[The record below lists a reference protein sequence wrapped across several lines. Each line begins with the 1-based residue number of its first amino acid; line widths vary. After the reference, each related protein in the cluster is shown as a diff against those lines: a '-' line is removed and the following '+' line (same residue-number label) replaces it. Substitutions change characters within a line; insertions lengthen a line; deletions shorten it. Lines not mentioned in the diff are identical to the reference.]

1 MYKKERKKYYHSIDF
16 KNANDNRW
24 FLETVKPFLLDK
36 GSQYSQINL
45 VDQDNVIS
53 DDISLSEEFS
63 NFFDTE
69 VKNLDIKGLHVSH
82 VNEDSDRIN
91 NALNKYVDHPSILKV
106 KEYFNE
112 PTEFN
117 FSEVMPNDI
126 EKKT

>member
-1 MYKKERKKYYHSIDF
+1 M
-16 KNANDNRW
+16 
-24 FLETVKPFLLDK
+24 ETVKPFLLDK

-53 DDISLSEEFS
+53 DDISLSKEFS

-69 VKNLDIKGLHVSH
+69 VKNLDVKGLQVSH

-112 PTEFN
+112 PTEFI